1 MVVNLADRNT
11 VGSLLISK
19 LWNTQI
25 QIDKLK
31 FRENLRKV
39 SHFFATKPSFWR
51 AINLEL

>member
-11 VGSLLISK
+11 VGSLLILK

-25 QIDKLK
+25 HKLK
-31 FRENLRKV
+31 FRENLRKE
-39 SHFFATKPSFWR
+39 SPFFATELSFWR